1 MSDSLQREL
10 EDICLRIL
18 RNQEEDTAGLLS
30 ATRELYEKIVVLHH
44 SKKQTSSSDLPPVQP
59 SRPSGG
65 LPDSAR
71 TVPIPEGPPT
81 AKRSEA
87 ETPKPESKTEIKP
100 EPKAET
106 KPEPKPVAVPKP
118 VEQKKEAPKK
128 QEPTKPKA
136 APKPEVKPEPVTD
149 STGAPLLS
157 LKVGLN
163 DRIAFV
169 KKLFHNRDDDFNRVL
184 SQINGFDKYEE
195 AESFLHNLVVPEYGW
210 NMDDEFTTRFIN
222 LVRMRFG
229 LDEIPEE

>member
-18 RNQEEDTAGLLS
+18 RNRDEDTAGLLNT
-30 ATRELYEKIVVLHH
+30 TRELYEKIVVLHH
-44 SKKQTSSSDLPPVQP
+44 RKQQTPSSDLPPVQ
-59 SRPSGG
+59 SARPSGV

-71 TVPIPEGPPT
+71 TVAIPEGPPT
-81 AKRSEA
+81 AKRSESEGPKKESEA
-87 ETPKPESKTEIKP
+87 ENK
-100 EPKAET
+100 PKAENKSQP
-106 KPEPKPVAVPKP
+106 KPIAEPKH
-118 VEQKKEAPKK
+118 VEQKEEAPKK
-128 QEPTKPKA
+128 QKPPKA
-136 APKPEVKPEPVTD
+136 TQKPEVKSKPVTD

>member
-18 RNQEEDTAGLLS
+18 RNREEDTAGLLD
-30 ATRELYEKIVVLHH
+30 ATRQLYEKIVVLHH
-44 SKKQTSSSDLPPVQP
+44 NKQQTPKSDSPPVESP
-59 SRPSGG
+59 NTSRDLSG
-65 LPDSAR
+65 SVR
-71 TVPIPEGPPT
+71 TVPIPEGPP
-81 AKRSEA
+81 
-87 ETPKPESKTEIKP
+87 PVNKPEVN
-100 EPKAET
+100 AD
-106 KPEPKPVAVPKP
+106 VPKEAPVKAAQTESKPPQPADKVDP
-118 VEQKKEAPKK
+118 VEQKKEPV
-128 QEPTKPKA
+128 KPKSQD
-136 APKPEVKPEPVTD
+136 APKPNPAPKPKVKQTPAPNL
-149 STGAPLLS
+149 SSAPLAS

-184 SQINGFDKYEE
+184 SQINGFDNYEE

-210 NMDDEFTTRFIN
+210 DMDDEFTKRFIN